1 MREGIRYRLVGG
13 TRFYERKEVRD
24 IIAYLR
30 LIYNPYDRVSFERI
44 VNVPTRG
51 VGDKT
56 LEELER
62 WSDQLGLPAYAAL
75 QLLAEDRE
83 PRAHRFATRAV
94 AALLAF
100 LELLNGLIEEA
111 KARSVVEVLSAVLDR
126 VGYRRYLLDEY
137 DEPGAS
143 GLPEGEERWENV
155 QQLLTLAAEYESLD
169 PEAALPQFLEDVAL
183 VSDVDDYDEAAGGA
197 TLITLH
203 MAKGLEF
210 PIVFM
215 VGMEEGVLPHLR
227 SFDDPNQLEE
237 ERRLCYVGMTRAK
250 ERLYLVRA
258 FRRHLMGSS
267 LHNPPSRF
275 LRDLPVELVA
285 ARGAVQDDP
294 STSLRAGAAELRYRG
309 PSLARLRRG
318 ASATGDRRPATPSEA
333 VPSAPLRA
341 SFSAGDHVRH
351 DRFGEGI
358 VVSCIVTPSDQEV
371 TVAFKGNA
379 GVKKLLLS
387 YAPLERVG

>member
-1 MREGIRYRLVGG
+1 
-13 TRFYERKEVRD
+13 
-24 IIAYLR
+24 
-30 LIYNPYDRVSFERI
+30 
-44 VNVPTRG
+44 

-62 WSDQLGLPAYAAL
+62 WSDELGLPPYAAL
-75 QLLAEDRE
+75 QLLADDRE
-83 PRAHRFATRAV
+83 PRAHRFATRAT
-94 AALLAF
+94 AALLSF

-111 KARSVVEVLSAVLDR
+111 KSRSVVEVMSAVLER
-126 VGYRRYLLDEY
+126 TNYRRYLLDEY
-137 DEPGAS
+137 DDPGPS

-155 QQLLTLAAEYESLD
+155 QQLLTLAAEYEALD

-183 VSDVDDYDEAAGGA
+183 VSDVDQYDESAGGV

-203 MAKGLEF
+203 TAKGLEF
-210 PIVFM
+210 PVVFM
-215 VGMEEGVLPHLR
+215 VGMEEGVLPHMR

-258 FRRHLMGSS
+258 FRRYMMGSS
-267 LHNPPSRF
+267 MHNPPSRF
-275 LRDLPVELVA
+275 LRDLPVELVQS
-285 ARGAVQDDP
+285 RGIVEEE
-294 STSLRAGAAELRYRG
+294 AAELRYRG

-318 ASATGDRRPATPSEA
+318 GSYQARDPRPATPSEA
-333 VPSAPLRA
+333 VFA
-341 SFSAGDHVRH
+341 AGDHVRH

-358 VVSCIVTPSDQEV
+358 VVSCVVTPSDQEV
-371 TVAFKGNA
+371 TVAFKGAA
-379 GVKKLLLS
+379 GLKKLLLS